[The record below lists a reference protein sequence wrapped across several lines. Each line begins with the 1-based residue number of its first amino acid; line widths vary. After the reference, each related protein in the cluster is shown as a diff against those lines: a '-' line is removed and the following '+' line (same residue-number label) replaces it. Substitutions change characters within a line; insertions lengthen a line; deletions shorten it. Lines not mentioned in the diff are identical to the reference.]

1 MILLYDVVDVPD
13 VAAFAFVKVFAYRL
27 KAFFFYVAF
36 YVVVYIFIH
45 NLLISIS
52 YIISI
57 IVVVITFYI
66 PHLVIIDLRIRP
78 WALWCVEVCVLVHAV
93 CVNLLTF

>member
-1 MILLYDVVDVPD
+1 MILHYDVVDVPD

-45 NLLISIS
+45 NCNSPFTSGLL
-52 YIISI
+52 
-57 IVVVITFYI
+57 
-66 PHLVIIDLRIRP
+66 
-78 WALWCVEVCVLVHAV
+78 ALLQWSSHQRD
-93 CVNLLTF
+93 